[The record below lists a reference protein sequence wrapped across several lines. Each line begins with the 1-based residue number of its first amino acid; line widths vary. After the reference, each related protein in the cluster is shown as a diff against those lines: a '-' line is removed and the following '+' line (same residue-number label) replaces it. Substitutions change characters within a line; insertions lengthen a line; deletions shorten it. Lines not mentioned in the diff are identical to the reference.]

1 MEAITQ
7 GMGDKYGLLETKV
20 FPPVMVHLFRSC
32 AFSIRPRLEEESVK
46 GCNQHSIRVFYISMV
61 MRIPGNVSAM
71 VGEKIRRRQKNNGE
85 EKDRVIYRDDY
96 NSQKYEKLPRTVVPV
111 VPVVPVLHGAVF
123 VPALTHPHRLSKFLL
138 IKWLKESGVLEQIKQ
153 HYMLHWCMKS

>member
-20 FPPVMVHLFRSC
+20 FPAVMVHLFRSC
-32 AFSIRPRLEEESVK
+32 TFSIRRRLEEERVK

-71 VGEKIRRRQKNNGE
+71 VVGKNNEKEAEERRRIT
-85 EKDRVIYRDDY
+85 EKKKKTEREITEMIIIVRNMGNCLEQWFPYFSSARC
-96 NSQKYEKLPRTVVPV
+96 SVCPRPKTPTWTQNVPV
-111 VPVVPVLHGAVF
+111 N
-123 VPALTHPHRLSKFLL
+123 
-138 IKWLKESGVLEQIKQ
+138 
-153 HYMLHWCMKS
+153 

>member
-20 FPPVMVHLFRSC
+20 FPVVMVHLFRSR
-32 AFSIRPRLEEESVK
+32 AFSVRRHLEEDCVK

-71 VGEKIRRRQKNNGE
+71 VGEKMRRRQKIGE
-85 EKDRVIYRDDY
+85 E
-96 NSQKYEKLPRTVVPV
+96 
-111 VPVVPVLHGAVF
+111 
-123 VPALTHPHRLSKFLL
+123 
-138 IKWLKESGVLEQIKQ
+138 
-153 HYMLHWCMKS
+153 